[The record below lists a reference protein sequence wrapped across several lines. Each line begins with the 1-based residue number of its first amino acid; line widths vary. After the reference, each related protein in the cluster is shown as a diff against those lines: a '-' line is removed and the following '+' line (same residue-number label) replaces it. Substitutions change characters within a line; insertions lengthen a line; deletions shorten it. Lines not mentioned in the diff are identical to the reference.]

1 MSVNGKDVQVRADC
15 ICVHS
20 DTPNAIELAQ
30 AVKTAVAD
38 YLELDRRFR
47 GGLRGMAQHEVLSP
61 LPGIFYRR
69 PAPEKPPYKEDGDRV
84 ADGDII
90 GLIEVMKQFTEVHAD
105 AGGKIVRFLVDN
117 EAPVEPGQ
125 PVLLIETA

>member
-1 MSVNGKDVQVRADC
+1 
-15 ICVHS
+15 
-20 DTPNAIELAQ
+20 
-30 AVKTAVAD
+30 
-38 YLELDRRFR
+38 
-47 GGLRGMAQHEVLSP
+47 MAQHEVLSP

-69 PAPEKPPYKEDGDRV
+69 AAPEKPPYKEDGDRV

-105 AGGKIVRFLVDN
+105 AAGKVVRFLVDN